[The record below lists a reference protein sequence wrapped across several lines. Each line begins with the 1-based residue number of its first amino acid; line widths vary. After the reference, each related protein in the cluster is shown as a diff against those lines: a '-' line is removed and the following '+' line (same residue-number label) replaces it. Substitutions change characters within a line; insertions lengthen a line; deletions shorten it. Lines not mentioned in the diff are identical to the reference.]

1 MTDEEILRAL
11 AKNVKAALEKRVANG
26 PRRSN
31 LTSSIMTAFRPYVD
45 EVVTGIPPKAA
56 RDNDDRRQ
64 KTWLVSCEWWYGPSG
79 KPDTKMGESDG
90 RATDIKG
97 VVKRY
102 GGDTF
107 IGLDAVADHLTWC
120 ASELGAAT
128 DHARTQGGRA
138 IEPDWSVA
146 AFRKALG
153 YLRPTIQRNNGH
165 ATMRRTSSDGRWHL
179 ICDVFREGSFPNE

>member
-11 AKNVKAALEKRVANG
+11 AKNVKSALEKRVANG

-90 RATDIKG
+90 RATDAKG

-107 IGLDAVADHLTWC
+107 IGLDAVATHLTWC
-120 ASELGAAT
+120 AIQLDAMPSADWTIGAMT
-128 DHARTQGGRA
+128 
-138 IEPDWSVA
+138 
-146 AFRKALG
+146 KALG

>member
-11 AKNVKAALEKRVANG
+11 AKNVKAALEKRVAHG

-64 KTWLVSCEWWYGPSG
+64 KIWLVSCEWWYGPSG
-79 KPDTKMGESDG
+79 KPDTKMAESEG
-90 RATDIKG
+90 RATDAKG

-102 GGDTF
+102 GGDMF
-107 IGLDAVADHLTWC
+107 VGLDA
-120 ASELGAAT
+120 AAE
-128 DHARTQGGRA
+128 ALMQYA
-138 IEPDWSVA
+138 AQIMNAPSPDWSVA

-179 ICDVFREGSFPNE
+179 ICDVFREGSFPKE